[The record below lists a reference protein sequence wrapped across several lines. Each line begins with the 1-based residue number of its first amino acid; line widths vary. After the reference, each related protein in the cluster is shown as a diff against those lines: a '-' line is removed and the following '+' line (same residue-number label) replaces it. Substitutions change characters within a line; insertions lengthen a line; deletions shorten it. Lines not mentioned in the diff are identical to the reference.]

1 MASGKGGVGKTTT
14 AVNVALALTSIDVR
28 VGLVDADLYGPDAA
42 HMIGLRRS
50 ADASHITLFAAP
62 GTAAARIEAVTRH
75 GVQIASTAFLIGENQ
90 GVGLQGPLA
99 RLLVHRLISGTNWE
113 DIDCVIVDL
122 PPGAGDIQQSV
133 FGLADRTIYTIV
145 VVTPQVVAHRDAHRL
160 LQELERANVAI
171 LGGIENMAYQICQS
185 CGDITTLFTAAPEDE
200 AIWTRIPKLASIPFS
215 APAARDADRGKPVMI
230 TRAVAQQVAAYEQV
244 ACQLRALIGRAAGGE
259 SLRSR
264 SG

>member
-1 MASGKGGVGKTTT
+1 VPVVAIASGKGGVGKTTT
-14 AVNVALALTSIDVR
+14 AVNVALALTSINVR

-42 HMIGLRRS
+42 HMMGLRRS
-50 ADASHITLFAAP
+50 ADASHITLFAKP

-75 GVQIASTAFLIGENQ
+75 GVQIASMAFLIGENQ

-133 FGLADRTIYTIV
+133 FGLADRTIYTIL

-171 LGGIENMAYQICQS
+171 LGGIENMAYQICQN
-185 CGDITTLFTAAPEDE
+185 CGDITTLFTAAPAEE

-215 APAARDADRGKPVMI
+215 APAAHDADRGKPMMI

-244 ACQLRALIGRAAGGE
+244 AGQLRALIGRA
-259 SLRSR
+259 STH
-264 SG
+264 